1 MWWRVFYYL
10 NQASLIAGVL
20 FTMRGY
26 FDTFLIDIII
36 GLYGLRVLY
45 NLILAIDRDFAE
57 KINNFVWVGIFI
69 AIVILSLTIYKCSR
83 K

>member
-1 MWWRVFYYL
+1 M
-10 NQASLIAGVL
+10 LITGVL

-45 NLILAIDRDFAE
+45 NLVFAIDRNFAG
-57 KINNFVWVGIFI
+57 KINTFYWIGVFV
-69 AIVILSLTIYKCSR
+69 AIVILSLTIYKCR
-83 K
+83 KK